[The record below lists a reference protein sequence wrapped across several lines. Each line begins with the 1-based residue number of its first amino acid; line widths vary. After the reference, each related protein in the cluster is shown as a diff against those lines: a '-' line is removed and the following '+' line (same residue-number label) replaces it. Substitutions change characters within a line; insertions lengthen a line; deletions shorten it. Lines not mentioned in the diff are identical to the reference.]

1 MYNRSWPK
9 VKSKI
14 LVQELAFASRL
25 HRTVLPRQGACKGP
39 SVPLARVHQIAAP
52 GVEEPDGLATRMEVS
67 FVSLRHSSFPQSC
80 VIGSVN

>member
-25 HRTVLPRQGACKGP
+25 DRTVLPRRGACKGP
-39 SVPLARVHQIAAP
+39 SVPLARVHQVAAP
-52 GVEEPDGLATRMEVS
+52 EVEEPDGIATGMEVS
-67 FVSLRHSSFPQSC
+67 FVSLRSPSLA
-80 VIGSVN
+80 